1 MYNVCS
7 IKGYIMDKPLAYRMK
22 PKTLDEFF
30 GQEHIVGENKLLYR
44 LIKADRL
51 TSIILWGPPGCGKTS
66 LAKVIANTTQYNFV
80 ELNATSAGVADIKKI
95 AEDSKNLFMNPKG
108 KTIVFIDEI
117 HRFNK
122 LQQDALLPLVEKGVV
137 ILIGATTENPYF
149 EVNKA
154 LVSRSTIFKLEP
166 LDASSTAKII
176 TNAISNKENGLG
188 NYKINIKEKEI
199 MFLAKA
205 VEGDVRT
212 ALNALELAVISSN
225 MESDGSVTITEEI
238 LEECLQSRKLHY
250 DKNSEAHYD
259 TISAFIKSMRG
270 SDVDAAIHYLARM
283 LEAGEDPMFIAR
295 RIVICAAEDV
305 GMANPNAL
313 VVANAA
319 MQAVHQI
326 GMPEAR
332 IILAEAVCVVCNSRK
347 SNSAYMAINSAIDDV
362 RNIDVGQVPMHVRN
376 APIADMK
383 KDGYN
388 VGYKYPH
395 DYPGGIVEQ
404 QYLPDEIKDKKY
416 FIPKDWEV

>member
-1 MYNVCS
+1 
-7 IKGYIMDKPLAYRMK
+7 MDKPLAYRMK

-80 ELNATSAGVADIKKI
+80 ELNATSAGVADLKKI
-95 AEDSKNLFMNPKG
+95 AEDSKNLFLNPKG

-154 LVSRSTIFKLEP
+154 LVSRSTLFKLEP
-166 LDASSTAKII
+166 LTAEATEKII
-176 TNAISNKENGLG
+176 SNAISNKENGLG
-188 NYKINIKEKEI
+188 NYKINITDKEI
-199 MFLAKA
+199 KFLAKA

-212 ALNALELAVISSN
+212 ALNALELAVISSE
-225 MESDGSVTITEEI
+225 MESDGSVRVTEEI

-332 IILAEAVCVVCNSRK
+332 IILAEAVCVVCRSRK
-347 SNSAYMAINSAIDDV
+347 SNSAYMAINSAIQDV
-362 RNIDVGQVPMHVRN
+362 RNMDVGQVPMHIRN
-376 APIADMK
+376 APVEDMK

-395 DYPGGIVEQ
+395 DYPGGIVDQ

-416 FIPKDWEV
+416 FIPKDWEVDL